1 MLSDEPQVHDAVY
14 DPDYG
19 RGTIIEI
26 DESMGIIVEF
36 ISLDDVVYYWN
47 PPDDSEL
54 QHRFTICS
62 LCGHKHV
69 LGRLHRRCVV

>member
-1 MLSDEPQVHDAVY
+1 MLNDKPQVHDAVY

-19 RGTIIEI
+19 HGFITAVY
-26 DESMGIIVEF
+26 SLFLIVDF
-36 ISLDDVVYYWN
+36 KALDDVVYYEN
-47 PPDDSEL
+47 PPNDSEL